1 MVAGLLE
8 AAPVTLSK
16 KIGEECVSIH
26 VKKKKKPTEDEAFL
40 AEKIVN
46 SPMTYWPGSASTCDH
61 PPQKKKTKW
70 NLEAKSVE
78 WQKQWSRE
86 DTWKK

>member
-1 MVAGLLE
+1 MLE

-16 KIGEECVSIH
+16 KNWRRMCQHTCE
-26 VKKKKKPTEDEAFL
+26 KKKKKKKKETKKEEDFL
-40 AEKIVN
+40 EEKKEN

-70 NLEAKSVE
+70 NLEAKSVI
-78 WQKQWSRE
+78 KVL
-86 DTWKK
+86 K